1 MTISKVKLPPTGG
14 SKVTLKHLG
23 WEIFAPMLKKPYT
36 HNMMRW
42 LKACR
47 CLSLQGR
54 NISSAKGLYRIHPW
68 ACFFGLFGPTLA
80 QK

>member
-23 WEIFAPMLKKPYT
+23 WEIFALMLKKPYT
-36 HNMMRW
+36 HNMMGW

-47 CLSLQGR
+47 CLSWGGIFQLRRVCIEYIPGHVFLL
-54 NISSAKGLYRIHPW
+54 G
-68 ACFFGLFGPTLA
+68 
-80 QK
+80 